1 MLTRERQVASI
12 GLNGDAFDNATAVT
26 VMGSF
31 KNSSA
36 TRDCLIRRGIVAVN
50 AEVGDL
56 VVHWYKHARMVST
69 LLSRTP
75 KELKDLYGNEVN
87 GTLSDIAA
95 SNVAA

>member
-1 MLTRERQVASI
+1 MLTGERQVASTD
-12 GLNGDAFDNATAVT
+12 LKGDAFDNATPVT

-36 TRDCLIRRGIVAVN
+36 ARDSLIRRGTVAVK

-56 VVHWYKHARMVST
+56 VLHWYKHARMVST
-69 LLSRTP
+69 LPSRTP
-75 KELKDLYGNEVN
+75 KELKNLYGNEVN
-87 GTLSDIAA
+87 GKLSDIGA